1 MSDYQKAM
9 RLIMV
14 SIFLIIIGSVLVACE
29 STNEVL
35 AGATHARGH
44 VSVDGFFTDSTAEA
58 DLCKVPAEY
67 TPEQAIK
74 YCSAE

>member
-1 MSDYQKAM
+1 MSDYERAM
-9 RLIMV
+9 RMIMAGV
-14 SIFLIIIGSVLVACE
+14 FLIIVGSVLVACE

-44 VSVDGFFTDSTAEA
+44 VSVDGFFTDSNAEA
-58 DLCKVPAEY
+58 DLCKVPDDY
-67 TPEQAIK
+67 TPEQAIA